1 MTPHPMAKLLC
12 PQCGKEYA
20 NSDSLRVHR
29 RLHSANPKPCKCYEC
44 GKAFSTKSIL
54 RTHIEVI
61 HLMIKKVKNIPCPQC
76 RKMFCRKSGMLEH
89 LNNVHRKSLHPC
101 SHCDK
106 SFWNESSLRKHW
118 KQIYSDVGGEMGL
131 EGAAIKIPKAGDD
144 DVNVVMDVEEG
155 EFKIEINPYDV
166 LPPIDEET
174 GDDLLLQSD
183 NEGDPVTEE
192 APSSTPSPPQR
203 SGLISLKN
211 QTAGIQRRVNKLI
224 KTAK

>member
-1 MTPHPMAKLLC
+1 
-12 PQCGKEYA
+12 
-20 NSDSLRVHR
+20 
-29 RLHSANPKPCKCYEC
+29 
-44 GKAFSTKSIL
+44 
-54 RTHIEVI
+54 
-61 HLMIKKVKNIPCPQC
+61 
-76 RKMFCRKSGMLEH
+76 
-89 LNNVHRKSLHPC
+89 
-101 SHCDK
+101 
-106 SFWNESSLRKHW
+106 
-118 KQIYSDVGGEMGL
+118 MGL